1 MARGRGA
8 LVALMLLAGCSND
21 RQPQASPKASQNE
34 SERAWF
40 TERAEALELD
50 FVHFNGMSGEF
61 YYPEIMAPGVALID
75 YDNDGDLDVFITQ
88 GQMLGTNTTIAEALF
103 PPKGPLKDRLF
114 RNDLV
119 VHEDG
124 TRTLH
129 FTDVSDQSGLD
140 LRTYGMGAAVG
151 DFDNNGFP
159 DIYRTGLS
167 GGVML
172 RNNGDGTLTDVTKQ
186 TGTENRGGWGVS
198 AAFVD
203 YDRDGWLDLF
213 VGNYLNYSTAA
224 DAHCLSVTGR
234 RDYCPPNSYR
244 PQPSRLFHNRGDGR
258 FEDVTAKAFVGGAF
272 GPALGVSTADFNGDG
287 WIDIY
292 VANDGQPNQLWI
304 NQHNGTCGVAR
315 ARMAATRLPT
325 ILACSSAWAHR
336 PRRLAFE

>member
-1 MARGRGA
+1 MACGRGA
-8 LVALMLLAGCSND
+8 LVVLMLVAGCSND
-21 RQPQASPKASQNE
+21 RQPQASPKASQ
-34 SERAWF
+34 SEPEHAWF
-40 TERAEALELD
+40 TERAGASGLD

-75 YDNDGDLDVFITQ
+75 YDNDGDLDVYVTQ
-88 GQMLGTNTTIAEALF
+88 GQMLGASKTIADALF

-129 FTDVSDQSGLD
+129 LTDVTDASGIE

-151 DFDNNGFP
+151 DFDNDAFP

-172 RNNGDGTLTDVTKQ
+172 RNNGDGTFTDVTRQ

-224 DAHCLSVTGR
+224 DVHCLSVTGR
-234 RDYCPPNSYR
+234 RDRRLQPR
-244 PQPSRLFHNRGDGR
+244 PLDRHLRRQRRPA
-258 FEDVTAKAFVGGAF
+258 E
-272 GPALGVSTADFNGDG
+272 PALDQPAQRHVQRDRISFGLGRRRDG
-287 WIDIY
+287 SGGSQHGRRRGRLRQRRRRGSVRDELARPDERALRERRRRQLRGSAGCVRIGI
-292 VANDGQPNQLWI
+292 AESGQD
-304 NQHNGTCGVAR
+304 R
-315 ARMAATRLPT
+315 
-325 ILACSSAWAHR
+325 
-336 PRRLAFE
+336 